1 MTTFNPNRNL
11 SEKIA
16 YDTGLY
22 LRLSAEEV
30 ESGEK
35 LKNQEDLL
43 KEYINGKS
51 ELHLTKIYCDNGYSG
66 TSFNRPGWLNLM
78 EDIRKG
84 IIRCIVVKDF
94 SRLGRNYIETGNY
107 LEMIFPFMGVRFISV
122 NDFYDSVNPSND
134 FEPLLVSLKNLSNDA
149 YAKDISKKIF
159 TAKEIQR
166 QKGLYYGNV
175 APYGY
180 WKDDNNPHHL
190 VINKETAPNVMQIFL
205 WKLEG
210 FTNSEIANR
219 LNEENILAPMK
230 YLYELGK
237 VTSKRF
243 SNNVWQGITVKVILS
258 NRTYTGDLTQGK
270 KRKNLSEN
278 QRKIKKLPAH
288 EWVVVENTHEP
299 IVSRDLF
306 FQVQQICEQERQINT
321 DYYNR
326 HSQHI
331 NPENIFCDLV
341 YCKATDLKMYRT
353 RTYYK
358 NRGMR
363 YRFTTISK
371 QDKNGNPC
379 PIVSIRE
386 EYLIDCI
393 KAALEKQAALF
404 LDLNLYLSFRKKK
417 QKKVNQSVISDSFW
431 QIKKV
436 KLLLSNL
443 YQDYADGLLTLE
455 QYLGQKKKYRE
466 QLDRL
471 EAMVQ
476 TSSKQTAFET
486 EHSDKFKQV
495 SSALSLFDEN
505 GLLTRELVL
514 LLVKRIY
521 VYSSKELEVIFQF
534 QDELEPLIKLM
545 QSEVNLCR
553 Q

>member
-1 MTTFNPNRNL
+1 MKFIININFL
-11 SEKIA
+11 SP
-16 YDTGLY
+16 Y
-22 LRLSAEEV
+22 LTPS
-30 ESGEK
+30 
-35 LKNQEDLL
+35 
-43 KEYINGKS
+43 
-51 ELHLTKIYCDNGYSG
+51 DNGYSG

-122 NDFYDSVNPSND
+122 NDFYDSANPSND

>member
-1 MTTFNPNRNL
+1 MPIFNPVT
-11 SEKIA
+11 

-22 LRLSAEEV
+22 LRLSAEEM

-43 KEYINGKS
+43 KEYMDGKP
-51 ELHLTKIYCDNGYSG
+51 EFHLSKIYRDNGYSG
-66 TSFNRPGWLNLM
+66 TSFERPGWLKLM

-84 IIRCIVVKDF
+84 IIQCIVVKDL

-122 NDFYDSVNPSND
+122 NDSYDSANPSSD

-166 QKGLYYGNV
+166 HKGLYYGNI

-180 WKDDNNPHHL
+180 WKDHDNPHHL
-190 VINKETAPNVMQIFL
+190 VINKDTAPTVMQIFL

-210 FTNSEIANR
+210 FTNSQIAR
-219 LNEENILAPMK
+219 QLNEQNILAPMK
-230 YLYELGK
+230 YLYEQGYVK
-237 VTSKRF
+237 SERF
-243 SNNVWQGITVKVILS
+243 ANNVWQGITVKTILS

-288 EWVVVENTHEP
+288 NWVVVESTHEP
-299 IVSRDLF
+299 IISRDLF
-306 FQVQQICEQERQINT
+306 FQVQQICEQERQINS
-321 DYYNR
+321 DYYHR
-326 HSQHI
+326 HREHI
-331 NPENIFCDLV
+331 NPENIFRDLV
-341 YCKATDLKMYRT
+341 YCKAAELKMYRT
-353 RTYYK
+353 RTYYH

-363 YRFTTISK
+363 YRFTTIS
-371 QDKNGNPC
+371 GC

-386 EYLIDCI
+386 EYVTNCV

-404 LDLNLYLSFRKKK
+404 LDLNQYLSFRKKSR
-417 QKKVNQSVISDSFW
+417 QKKASRPATPDSLL
-431 QIKKV
+431 QIKKI

-443 YQDYADGLLTLE
+443 YQDYADGLLSLE
-455 QYLGQKKKYRE
+455 QYHDQKQKYKE

-471 EAMVQ
+471 ETMVQ
-476 TSSKQTAFET
+476 TSGRQET
-486 EHSDKFKQV
+486 LEIEHSEEFTQA
-495 SSALSLFDEN
+495 SGALSLFEKN
-505 GLLTRELVL
+505 GVLTRELVL
-514 LLVKRIY
+514 LLIKRIY
-521 VYSSKELEVIFQF
+521 VYSSKELEVVFQF

-545 QSEVNLCR
+545 QSEVNVCS